1 MLTFVELKPDLFQC
15 PLCRCEYRGPE
26 NGFLVFFKAL
36 LGYEDKEKSKYFHI
50 VLVFGGKLG
59 NMFPPPL
66 FFKKKS

>member
-1 MLTFVELKPDLFQC
+1 MGTE
-15 PLCRCEYRGPE
+15 GPE

-36 LGYEDKEKSKYFHI
+36 LGCGDKEKSEYFHI

-59 NMFPPPL
+59 NLFPPF